1 MSYSFDVKK
10 ELLSIVDHSCC
21 RKAELYG
28 FLLFSNTVSDR
39 EIRLLTA
46 YPEFRA
52 RYLNFLMEAG
62 VKKFELACQGNTA
75 KKYLCRIA
83 HPRDLRS
90 LREHLGGV
98 SFSSPL
104 RIDHSLLEKECC
116 RRAFL
121 RGVFMA
127 NGVMVSPEKNCSIEF
142 KTAHH
147 TIGGEFFDF
156 CKEEFELLPGST
168 VRNGKK
174 LVYFKSWDSI
184 KDFVAL
190 IGAKNAVYDLANREI
205 EHSFRSTANRRFN
218 CDNANIQR
226 SVDAASDHRR
236 AIEFLASKQISLPDP
251 LSEIARLRLEYPEDT
266 LSALGQRCD
275 PPISKAGAAHRL
287 KKICA
292 LAEEKGGA

>member
-10 ELLSIVDHSCC
+10 KLLSVNDASCC

-28 FLLFSNTVSDR
+28 FLLFSNTVSDE
-39 EIRLLTA
+39 EIRLVTA
-46 YPEFRA
+46 YPEFRS
-52 RYLNFLMEAG
+52 RYLSFLMEAG
-62 VKKFELACQGNTA
+62 VRKFELACQGNVA
-75 KKYLCRIA
+75 KKYVCRIA
-83 HPRDLRS
+83 HPRDLRL
-90 LREHLGGV
+90 LREYLGGI
-98 SFSSPL
+98 SFSAPL
-104 RIDHSLLEKECC
+104 HLDFRLLESDCC
-116 RRAFL
+116 QRAFL

-142 KTAHH
+142 KTSHH
-147 TIGGEFFDF
+147 ILGGEFFDF
-156 CKEEFELLPGST
+156 CKSAFELLPGST

-174 LVYFKSWDSI
+174 LIYFKSWDTI
-184 KDFVAL
+184 KDFMAL
-190 IGAKNAVYDLANREI
+190 IGAQDAVYDLVNREI

-236 AIEFLASKQISLPDP
+236 AIEFLQSKNAVLPDS
-251 LSEIARLRLEYPEDT
+251 LAEIARLRLEYPEDT

-292 LAEEKGGA
+292 LAAEKGGA

>member
-1 MSYSFDVKK
+1 MSYSFDVKQQ
-10 ELLSIVDHSCC
+10 LLSISDDFCC

-28 FLLFSNTVSDR
+28 FLLFSNTVSDS

-52 RYLNFLMEAG
+52 RYLSFLMEAG
-62 VKKFELACQGNTA
+62 VKKFELACQGKTV

-83 HPRDLRS
+83 HPRDLRA
-90 LREHLGGV
+90 LREYLGGV

-104 RIDHSLLEKECC
+104 HMDPSLLEKDCC
-116 RRAFL
+116 RKAFL
-121 RGVFMA
+121 RGVFMS
-127 NGVMVSPEKNCSIEF
+127 NGVMVSPEKSCSIEF
-142 KTAHH
+142 KTTHH
-147 TIGGEFFDF
+147 ILGGEFFDF
-156 CKEEFELLPGST
+156 CKDAFDLLPGST

-174 LVYFKSWDSI
+174 LIYFKSWDAI
-184 KDFVAL
+184 KDFVLL
-190 IGAKNAVYDLANREI
+190 IGAKDAAYDLANREI

-226 SVDAASDHRR
+226 SVDAASDHCR
-236 AIEFLASKQISLPDP
+236 AIEFLFSQKIPLPES
-251 LSEIARLRLEYPEDT
+251 LSEIANLRLKYPEDT
-266 LSALGQRCD
+266 LSSLGQRCD

-292 LAEEKGGA
+292 LAERKGGA

>member
-10 ELLSIVDHSCC
+10 KLLSISADLCC

-28 FLLFSNTVSDR
+28 FLLFSNTASES
-39 EIRLLTA
+39 EIRLVTA
-46 YPEFRA
+46 YPEFRT

-62 VKKFELACQGNTA
+62 VKKFELACQGNTV

-83 HPRDLRS
+83 HPRDLRL
-90 LREHLGGV
+90 LREYLGGV
-98 SFSSPL
+98 SFASPL
-104 RIDHSLLEKECC
+104 NIDSSILKKDCC

-127 NGVMVSPEKNCSIEF
+127 NGVMVSPEKNCSVEF

-147 TIGGEFFDF
+147 ILGGEFFDF
-156 CKEEFELLPGST
+156 CKNEFDLLPGST

-174 LVYFKSWDSI
+174 LIYFKSWDTI

-190 IGAKNAVYDLANREI
+190 IGAQDAVYDLANREI

-226 SVDAASDHRR
+226 SVDAASEHRR
-236 AIEFLASKQISLPDP
+236 AIEFLRSKEIALPDA

-266 LSALGQRCD
+266 LSALGQKCD

-287 KKICA
+287 KKICI
-292 LAEEKGGA
+292 LAAEKGGA